1 MMVKFG
7 ELTEKQKESFQKEI
21 NKKPEKTYSEQEMM
35 LWPED
40 DEDVVREYYEKE
52 GD

>member
-1 MMVKFG
+1 MVKFG
-7 ELTEKQKESFQKEI
+7 ELTEKQIKNFQNEVS
-21 NKKPEKTYSEQEMM
+21 KKPKRTYKENEMM